1 MAWFFLILMMGS
13 FLVFMI
19 SYLRERRKLING
31 FFFNVFLIFLFFE
44 LIGILVQFEQHSIFS
59 LMLLFIAILLLFV
72 LLFGVFGLIFFL
84 FWNSR
89 VVRKRESVS
98 LANLLTFILASGL
111 SAWWIFVIA
120 VPSNVLPKPI
130 ELTLGIIPIITFYF
144 LCGFFNYLSAS
155 FVYQFPKPKYD
166 QDFLVVLGSGLID
179 GDRVSPLLASRI
191 DKAIEFYKKQVSATG
206 KKAKLI
212 FSGGQGSDEKIS
224 EGLAMANY
232 ARSKGILEDQFWIE
246 DQSKTT
252 YENMLFSK
260 KMLIDG
266 GMQDSQ
272 GLFFTNNYH
281 VFRASLFAKAA
292 GLCAQGVGA
301 KTAFYFLPN
310 ALIREYIAIVM
321 LRKKRHLFIIG
332 LLAVVIIAR
341 IVFYYIS
348 KN

>member
-1 MAWFFLILMMGS
+1 MACFFLILMIVS
-13 FLVFMI
+13 FSVFII

-31 FFFNVFLIFLFFE
+31 LFFNVFLIFFFFE
-44 LIGILVQFEQHSIFS
+44 IIGILVQFEQHSFFS
-59 LMLLFIAILLLFV
+59 LLLLLVALLLCFV
-72 LLFGVFGLIFFL
+72 LLFGVFALIFFL

-89 VVRKRESVS
+89 VVRKKESVS

-111 SAWWIFVIA
+111 SAWWIFVIV
-120 VPSNVLPKPI
+120 VPSNALPKPI
-130 ELTLGIIPIITFYF
+130 ELILGIIPVVSFYF

-155 FVYQFPKPKYD
+155 LVYQFPKPKYN

-191 DKAIEFYKKQVSATG
+191 DKAVEFYKKQVMATE
-206 KKAKLI
+206 KKVKLI

-232 ARSKGILEDQFWIE
+232 ARSKGIPEEQLWIE

-260 KMLIDG
+260 KLLIDA
-266 GMQDSQ
+266 GMLESH

-292 GLCAQGVGA
+292 GLNAQGVGA

-321 LRKKRHLFIIG
+321 LRKKRHAFIIG
-332 LLAVVIIAR
+332 LLVVVIIAR
-341 IVFYYIS
+341 IVLYYIS